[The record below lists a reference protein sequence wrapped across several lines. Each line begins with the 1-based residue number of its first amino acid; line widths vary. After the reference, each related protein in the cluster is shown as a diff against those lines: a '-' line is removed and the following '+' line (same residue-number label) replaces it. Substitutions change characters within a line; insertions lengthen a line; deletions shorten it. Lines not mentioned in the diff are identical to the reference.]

1 MSTLADETAGDMPVK
16 DISFSH
22 TAVGGLQESLAV
34 PNGRP
39 RQAAVP
45 AGISRIS
52 REELEDRYLR
62 LHEESLLLKQHI
74 HKQEDKIRRMATK
87 LVRLVKDR
95 KRDGQAVQGP
105 RPVARDVETEEMVEE
120 LQEKVRELTRQNEG
134 LKQRLITAKQQQQ
147 QQQGPGRRHVPYGH
161 VQPRINTGLR
171 PPSRGHRTVDMNAKA
186 TQNLLPRYGHSL
198 LDDARAEIRN
208 LESEM
213 ESQKAHT
220 EEMDHCTEML
230 REQLR
235 RKERESEEQL
245 QLLRELQANEQRSAV
260 KDNVEMI
267 KLQKQLADKGN
278 AFTVLEGRFLQ
289 LQENQRILNGSHDA
303 MMAQVEELS
312 SQLKEEQLRSRG
324 LENQLHAS
332 TLAQH
337 RTEELQERILDLEK
351 ERDLLKENCDKLF
364 SSAFDVTQEQKWKTR
379 EQQLKLQIVQ
389 LEVALK
395 ADLADKN
402 EILDKIKLER
412 EQNERLS
419 QENQELQLRFLE
431 QKQQVDEMKDRVK
444 FFSKESDTDI
454 AELSE
459 ALLLIKARKS
469 QRNGELSFLQQVDED
484 VQRDLGRSLAELQAA
499 HAETVQELEKTRSM
513 LILQHKIN
521 RDYQTEVEIVTRKM
535 EDIKMEH
542 ELKLDRLAQLLNMR
556 AARVRKLEAQL
567 KDIAYGT
574 KAHTFRAEI
583 AGQDAE
589 AELEETLH
597 LERGENLLEI
607 HISRVQLSVGALEAL
622 ADPDPSTFCTYAF
635 YDFEL
640 QATAVAQGPQ
650 PAFNFTS
657 RYTVCMDDAFLRY
670 LQTGAVTLELQLAS
684 GTDFSTVAACQL
696 RLHQIL
702 EREGRVF
709 GTAPL
714 TGVGGE
720 VQSFGTLEYWLQ
732 LRLPMEQAARL
743 YQERLKA
750 LGYLTSGHRGEQQ
763 SQQALAK
770 GKVPSM
776 APEDSNPNDLRITVH
791 RCSNLKA
798 RQPTTQPSPYVVY
811 KLFDFP
817 DHDTHILPASSHPQF
832 DDHMIFPLPMDG
844 GLDRY
849 LRTEDLQVYVLD
861 DLEPESHL
869 YLGKAKVPL
878 ISLAHNKSI
887 TGTFELTAPSGQPSG
902 TIDVTLE
909 WRRPYC
915 PPPGV
920 SVPAFFAKETP
931 EKLVAVQERSGAP
944 RPPTPSGPEAV
955 APQPR
960 QRTLLKEK
968 LSGKKV
974 SFMDD
979 TPAESIV
986 PEQSPPAS
994 AEGTSAHETLGV
1006 NPLHKFL
1013 LLVDLEDTEPH
1024 RGAEEEDDE
1033 EESHV
1038 SEGQLATASSTSTSQ
1053 EADISEELPA
1063 LDQAGEDA
1071 LATDLNESMQ
1081 SDSDDGIVAGQT
1093 VQGRP
1098 QPSERIRIEI
1108 TSLRLARGSRVASD
1122 DTVSRLFI
1130 EYRFL
1135 DGPSVETPLSLPK
1148 PRAGQS
1154 IYYNYSSVIH
1164 VDAQNNKARRDL
1176 LRSAIRGDARQLESI
1191 KFIVVSDPPEEQQ
1204 DQECE
1209 DVGMAFVRIA
1219 SILEQQ
1225 RDLVDATLDV
1235 VDMHD
1240 STVTVG
1246 SLTVTVE
1253 ALQALRSI
1261 QRELLPSHPSRETP
1275 YK

>member
-1 MSTLADETAGDMPVK
+1 MSTMADETAGDMPVK

-22 TAVGGLQESLAV
+22 TAVGGLQDSLAV

-39 RQAAVP
+39 RQAPLP
-45 AGISRIS
+45 AGISRIN

-95 KRDGQAVQGP
+95 KREGQAVQGP
-105 RPVARDVETEEMVEE
+105 RPVARDVEMEEMVEE
-120 LQEKVRELTRQNEG
+120 LQEKARELMRQNEG

-147 QQQGPGRRHVPYGH
+147 QQQGPGRRHVLYGH

-171 PPSRGHRTVDMNAKA
+171 PPSRGHRTVDMNVKA

-208 LESEM
+208 LESEI
-213 ESQKAHT
+213 ESQKAHM
-220 EEMDHCTEML
+220 EEMDRCAEML

-245 QLLRELQANEQRSAV
+245 QLLRELQANEQRSTV

-289 LQENQRILNGSHDA
+289 LQENQRILNGSHNA

-312 SQLKEEQLRSRG
+312 SELKEEQLRSRG

-332 TLAQH
+332 TLVQR

-402 EILDKIKLER
+402 EILDKIKLEH

-419 QENQELQLRFLE
+419 QENRELQLRFLE
-431 QKQQVDEMKDRVK
+431 QKQQLEEMKDRVK

-484 VQRDLGRSLAELQAA
+484 AQRDLGHSLAELQAA

-542 ELKLDRLAQLLNMR
+542 ELKLDRLAQLLDMR
-556 AARVRKLEAQL
+556 ATRVRKLEAQL

-583 AGQDAE
+583 VEQDAE

-597 LERGENLLEI
+597 LERGENLFEI
-607 HISRVQLSVGALEAL
+607 HISRVQLSLGALEML
-622 ADPDPSTFCTYAF
+622 ADPEPSTFCTFAF

-650 PAFNFTS
+650 PVFNFTS
-657 RYTVCMDDAFLRY
+657 RYTVRMDDAFLRY
-670 LQTGAVTLELQLAS
+670 LQTGAITLELQLAS
-684 GTDFSTVAACQL
+684 GTDFRTVAACQL

-709 GTAPL
+709 GTMPL
-714 TGVGGE
+714 IGVGGE

-750 LGYLTSGHRGEQQ
+750 LGYLTSGQWGEQQ
-763 SQQALAK
+763 SQQVLAK
-770 GKVPSM
+770 GNVPSM
-776 APEDSNPNDLRITVH
+776 APEDSDLNELRITVH
-791 RCSNLKA
+791 CCSNLKA

-817 DHDTHILPASSHPQF
+817 DHDTRILPASSHPQF
-832 DDHMIFPLPMDG
+832 DDCMVFPLPMDG

-878 ISLAHNKSI
+878 ISLAHDKSI

-909 WRRPYC
+909 WRRSYC
-915 PPPGV
+915 PPPSV
-920 SVPAFFAKETP
+920 SVPTFLAKETP
-931 EKLVAVQERSGAP
+931 EKLVTAEERSGTP
-944 RPPTPSGPEAV
+944 RPPTPSGPEAA

-960 QRTLLKEK
+960 RRTLLKEK

-974 SFMDD
+974 SFMDAAP
-979 TPAESIV
+979 TESV
-986 PEQSPPAS
+986 VAEQSAPAS
-994 AEGTSAHETLGV
+994 VEDTSAYETPGV
-1006 NPLHKFL
+1006 NLLHKEA
-1013 LLVDLEDTEPH
+1013 VRDLEDSH
-1024 RGAEEEDDE
+1024 RGAEEEENDE

-1038 SEGQLATASSTSTSQ
+1038 SEGQLATGSSTSTSQ
-1053 EADISEELPA
+1053 EADISEEPPA
-1063 LDQAGEDA
+1063 LDQEAEDV
-1071 LATDLNESMQ
+1071 LATDLNESVQ
-1081 SDSDDGIVAGQT
+1081 SDSDDGIVAGQS
-1093 VQGRP
+1093 VQGRL

-1108 TSLRLARGSRVASD
+1108 TSLRLARGSRVAAD

-1148 PRAGQS
+1148 PRPGQS
-1154 IYYNYSSVIH
+1154 IYYNYSSG
-1164 VDAQNNKARRDL
+1164 A
-1176 LRSAIRGDARQLESI
+1176 
-1191 KFIVVSDPPEEQQ
+1191 
-1204 DQECE
+1204 
-1209 DVGMAFVRIA
+1209 
-1219 SILEQQ
+1219 
-1225 RDLVDATLDV
+1225 
-1235 VDMHD
+1235 
-1240 STVTVG
+1240 
-1246 SLTVTVE
+1246 
-1253 ALQALRSI
+1253 
-1261 QRELLPSHPSRETP
+1261 
-1275 YK
+1275 